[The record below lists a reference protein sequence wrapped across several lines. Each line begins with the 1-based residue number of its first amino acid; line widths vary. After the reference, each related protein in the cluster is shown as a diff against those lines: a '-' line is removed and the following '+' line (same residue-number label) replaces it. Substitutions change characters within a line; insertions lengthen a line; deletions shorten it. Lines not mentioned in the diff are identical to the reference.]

1 MKIRWRRLSRCG
13 DLCLWW
19 WNKKGDRLYCCN
31 VLLPTCQLLTKEIL
45 QCSVKNTYNTLWIL
59 FTIGGPWSLYRRVS
73 SNCKSVFSP
82 WGSLASSI
90 NLNICHFLQ
99 CHHCLFFWRGQCVEV
114 SPGDQLILI
123 HLLDLVDILIP
134 IHLQE
139 TFLTL
144 NIIVKKINL
153 SYLQKMSR

>member
-1 MKIRWRRLSRCG
+1 MKIRRRRLSRCG

-45 QCSVKNTYNTLWIL
+45 QCSVKKYLQYPVNTTYNRGT
-59 FTIGGPWSLYRRVS
+59 WSLSRRVS
-73 SNCKSVFSP
+73 SYCKSVFSP

-90 NLNICHFLQ
+90 NLNICHSLE
-99 CHHCLFFWRGQCVEV
+99 CYHCLFFWRGQCVDV

-123 HLLDLVDILIP
+123 NLLDLVEILIP
-134 IHLQE
+134 INMQE

-144 NIIVKKINL
+144 NTIVKKINL